1 MNKQDNYVSK
11 TLKLLK
17 LDATDIGNV
26 YFYAI
31 LAGLISL
38 GLPLGIQS
46 IIGFVMAGQLS
57 TSLILLI
64 SIVVLATF
72 FYGFFQIRQ
81 LQITE
86 KIKQKIF
93 VRFSLA
99 FEEKLNKLDVQYSR
113 KYYLPELMNRF
124 FDTITFQK
132 SISKLLIDI
141 PASSIQ
147 ILLGL
152 ILLAFYHPLF
162 ILFGLFLI
170 VTLYILLRY
179 TGVRGMETSLEE
191 SKNKYELVAWLEELA
206 DNIKVIRARD
216 TSHFQSAKTNKILQE
231 YTESRSQH
239 FKILKV
245 QYWALTLF
253 KVILTLVMLA
263 VGSYL
268 LIEQLINIGQFVAAE
283 IIIIL
288 ILSAIEKMIFGLDL
302 VYDLLTSTEKLS
314 KVIELAEI
322 NQDTNTSKL
331 DVAGDELIVQ
341 NLRLSTIDNDLTI
354 LNDINFTLK
363 KGDKLFI
370 SGASGSGK
378 SSLMYILSGM
388 YHRYE
393 GRYTINDIIVKNLN
407 NVCIKQVISPYY
419 AGTRLFEGTILENIN
434 LGNEAISSS
443 AIFELAKQIG
453 FHETIAQLKK
463 AYQTKIE
470 LNQNQVPA
478 QVQTM
483 VALLRTFINKKPIFI
498 LENPFEEL
506 EKYNADKLAHY
517 IKNELNEHIVIYSTQ
532 LPELK
537 HLATK
542 TLDLTDNSNSNNI

>member
-1 MNKQDNYVSK
+1 MNKKDNYVSK

-17 LDATDIGNV
+17 LDAPDIGNI

-57 TSLILLI
+57 TSLFLLI
-64 SIVVLATF
+64 SVVVLATF
-72 FYGFFQIRQ
+72 FYGFFQISQ

-99 FEEKLNKLDVQYSR
+99 FEEKLNKLDIQYSR

-124 FDTITFQK
+124 FDTITYQK

-147 ILLGL
+147 IILGL
-152 ILLAFYHPLF
+152 ILLAFYHPIF
-162 ILFGLFLI
+162 ILFGLFLLA
-170 VTLYILLRY
+170 TLYILLRY

-191 SKNKYELVAWLEELA
+191 SKNKYELVAWLEEQA
-206 DNIKVIRARD
+206 DNVKVIRARD
-216 TSHFQSAKTNKILQE
+216 MTNFQSQKTNRILKE
-231 YTESRSQH
+231 YTASRSHH

-253 KVILTLVMLA
+253 KVILTLVMLS

-288 ILSAIEKMIFGLDL
+288 ILSAIEKMIFGLDV
-302 VYDLLTSTEKLS
+302 VYDLFTSTEKLS

-322 NQDTNTSKL
+322 EQETDTSKL
-331 DVAGDELIVQ
+331 DVPGDELIVQ
-341 NLRLSTIDNDLTI
+341 NLGLRTLDNDTTI
-354 LNDINFTLK
+354 LNNLNFFLK
-363 KGDKLFI
+363 KGDKLYI
-370 SGASGSGK
+370 SGPSGSGK
-378 SSLMYILSGM
+378 SSLLYILSGM

-393 GRYTINDIIVKNLN
+393 GRYTINDIVVKNLN
-407 NVCIKQVISPYY
+407 NACIKQVISPYY
-419 AGTRLFEGTILENIN
+419 AGTRLFAGTILENIN
-434 LGNEAISSS
+434 LGKEDITSTE
-443 AIFELAKQIG
+443 IFELAKRMG
-453 FHETIAQLKK
+453 FHETIAQLKQ
-463 AYQTKIE
+463 AYQTQIE

-478 QVQTM
+478 QVQKM

-506 EKYNADKLAHY
+506 DETHAKKLELF
-517 IKNELNEHIVIYSTQ
+517 IKNELNNHIVIYTTHQ
-532 LPELK
+532 LDYNNM
-537 HLATK
+537 ANK
-542 TLDLTDNSNSNNI
+542 TLHLQTGSITNN